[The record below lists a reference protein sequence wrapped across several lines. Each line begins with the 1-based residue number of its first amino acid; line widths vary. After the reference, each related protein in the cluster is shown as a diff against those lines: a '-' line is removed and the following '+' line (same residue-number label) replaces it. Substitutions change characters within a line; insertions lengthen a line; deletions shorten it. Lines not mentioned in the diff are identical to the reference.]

1 MSRVWALL
9 ATLNY
14 HSNDLAGA
22 IEAQK
27 KAHENDPTNVDYMV
41 SLGEFLRQDEKIE
54 EAITILSAATKLNPE
69 NANAHNN
76 LGILLQGQGKFERL
90 NQVLNKLSNL
100 ILRMPRFITTLVK
113 HCKN

>member
-1 MSRVWALL
+1 MGATST
-9 ATLNY
+9 TLNY

-54 EAITILSAATKLNPE
+54 EAITILSAATKLNPKMLM
-69 NANAHNN
+69 H
-76 LGILLQGQGKFERL
+76 
-90 NQVLNKLSNL
+90 
-100 ILRMPRFITTLVK
+100 ITTWVFY
-113 HCKN
+113 CRVREV